1 MMIKT
6 ETAPKVIKVW
16 KMSKKNSNTQKIK
29 AFVIKLNQKNA
40 IKSDKN
46 QLISNEYSVYKVE
59 VIFKFNSSKA
69 EDIFQNWLS
78 VFRIIICSK

>member
-40 IKSDKN
+40 INSDKN

>member
-40 IKSDKN
+40 INSDKN
-46 QLISNEYSVYKVE
+46 QLISNEYSVY
-59 VIFKFNSSKA
+59 NG
-69 EDIFQNWLS
+69 
-78 VFRIIICSK
+78 

>member
-6 ETAPKVIKVW
+6 ENAPKV
-16 KMSKKNSNTQKIK
+16 IK

-40 IKSDKN
+40 INSNKN

>member
-1 MMIKT
+1 MIKT
-6 ETAPKVIKVW
+6 ENAPKV
-16 KMSKKNSNTQKIK
+16 IK

-40 IKSDKN
+40 INSNKN